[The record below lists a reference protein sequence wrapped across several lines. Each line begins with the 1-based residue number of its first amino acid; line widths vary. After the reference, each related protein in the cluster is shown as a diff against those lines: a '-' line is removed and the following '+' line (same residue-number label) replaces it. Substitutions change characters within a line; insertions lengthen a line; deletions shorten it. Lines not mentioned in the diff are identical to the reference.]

1 MLKRNKTKVKRKN
14 LTEKCTASSFS
25 LPSSRVCA
33 QKGKKANI
41 QREAALEPLH
51 PRHTDILD
59 IARQRGRVDVEGL
72 AASFDVTPQT
82 IRKDLNDLCDRHL
95 LQRVHGGA
103 VYPSGVANFAY
114 DSRRILAADSK
125 QLIGAAAAKLIPD
138 NSSII
143 LNIGTTTEQVALA
156 LRRHQGIMAITNN
169 INVANILRDAP
180 SAEVVIAGGVVR
192 HSDGG
197 IMGEATVDF
206 VKQFKVDFAVI
217 GASAIDKDGSILDFD
232 FREVKVS
239 QAIIEHARQTIL
251 VADSLKFERTAPVR
265 IAELSM
271 VDIFVTDAPPPE
283 GIAAICARHD
293 VQLIIAED
301 MAKADAA

>member
-1 MLKRNKTKVKRKN
+1 
-14 LTEKCTASSFS
+14 
-25 LPSSRVCA
+25 
-33 QKGKKANI
+33 
-41 QREAALEPLH
+41 LEPLH

-95 LQRVHGGA
+95 LQRIHGGA

-114 DSRRILAADSK
+114 DSRRTLAADSK
-125 QLIGAAAAKLIPD
+125 QLIGAAAARLIPD

-156 LRRHQGIMAITNN
+156 LRRHQGIMVITNN

-180 SAEVVIAGGVVR
+180 SAEVVIAGGLVR

-206 VKQFKVDFAVI
+206 IKQFKVDFAVI
-217 GASAIDKDGSILDFD
+217 GASAIDRDGTILDYD

-265 IAELSM
+265 IASLAM
-271 VDIFVTDAPPPE
+271 VDIFVTDAPPPAE
-283 GIAAICARHD
+283 IASICADND
-293 VQLIIAED
+293 VQLIVAED
-301 MAKADAA
+301 NAKAQAA